1 MKNTQEFH
9 RKVVLITGSSS
20 GIGAATARQLAADG
34 HRVAIGARRGDR
46 LAALATEIRDA
57 GGVVFAHEL
66 DVTSLASVEA
76 FVAAAHQHYGQ
87 IDVLVNNAGIM
98 RLAPVDELKIEEWNQ
113 MIDVNLRGVLHG
125 IATVLPIMR
134 AQGSGH
140 IVNVASVSALRVDP
154 TAAVYCAT
162 KFAVRAL
169 SEGLRQESQFLR
181 VTVVSPGLTRTELF
195 DTRSAQTRAMV
206 EQLAISPQA
215 IADAIAFAI
224 DQPSNVDV
232 NELIIRPTLQGT

>member
-1 MKNTQEFH
+1 MKLNTYTPEF
-9 RKVVLITGSSS
+9 RAEAVKLVLAQGLTLEE
-20 GIGAATARQLAADG
+20 AAQRIAMPKGTLGNWVSAAK
-34 HRVAIGARRGDR
+34 RGD
-46 LAALATEIRDA
+46 
-57 GGVVFAHEL
+57 G
-66 DVTSLASVEA
+66 
-76 FVAAAHQHYGQ
+76 
-87 IDVLVNNAGIM
+87 
-98 RLAPVDELKIEEWNQ
+98 K
-113 MIDVNLRGVLHG
+113 
-125 IATVLPIMR
+125 
-134 AQGSGH
+134 
-140 IVNVASVSALRVDP
+140 
-154 TAAVYCAT
+154 AAVYCAT